1 MATQLATDTAVA
13 LAADLLTVSDM
24 WAMYIQGLIQ
34 GSGLADA
41 RQLMLAGTSMP
52 AQLNTETLSSPPV
65 TREQALWQIYSLANV
80 MPQWGTASV
89 DGKTETVGLF
99 YGRSESTYFSQYS
112 SFIRSIKLRGNAD
125 PAYAAAVR
133 IAQAEYDKAGTD
145 WQKTYDD
152 AFKAY
157 QTAPAGMYATWPEF
171 LKRTPWGR
179 KLQQAD
185 ATMDAAQIKL
195 DQAMRAAYGPQ
206 YDQLALALGLTRDV
220 QSQLAAG
227 SGQLVMQVENDS
239 GKFPVAQFSPSLLGQ
254 GGGAGYSAWLDQAIS
269 AVAAGLPPEVRVTI
283 DQSAGRYNYSEMSF
297 AANGRVSY
305 FPFVWFE
312 ASGKY
317 TEVKVDTASS
327 EFGIEITMQSVT
339 QVTITPGQWYMGDFV
354 RNYTQP
360 DDFLVGSPFNS
371 KAIWG
376 PNGLFNTQLNGLV
389 IAFRPTVTA
398 RFSAESY
405 QRLKQDWEAS
415 SSLRIGVG
423 PFYLGVGGGASG
435 SKEDIVWNDQKNSF
449 SFADR
454 TLVPKIIGLTVNT
467 PHFPAGS

>member
-1 MATQLATDTAVA
+1 MATKAASNTAVA

-24 WAMYIQGLIQ
+24 WAMYIQGLLQ

-41 RQLMLAGTSMP
+41 RQLMLTGTSMP

-80 MPQWGTASV
+80 MPEWGTKTSGGAS
-89 DGKTETVGLF
+89 ETVGLF
-99 YGRSESTYFSQYS
+99 YGRSEATYFSQYS

-125 PAYAAAVR
+125 PAFAAAVR
-133 IAQAEYDKAGTD
+133 IAQAEYDKAAD
-145 WQKTYDD
+145 AWQITYND
-152 AFKAY
+152 AFMAF
-157 QTAPAGMYATWPEF
+157 QAAPPGMYATWDDF
-171 LKRTPWGR
+171 LKRTPYGR
-179 KLQQAD
+179 RLQQAD

-220 QSQLAAG
+220 QSQLAIG

-254 GGGAGYSAWLDQAIS
+254 GGGTGYSAWLDQAIS

-283 DQSAGRYNYSEMSF
+283 DQSAGKYSYSEMTF
-297 AANGRVSY
+297 AANGRVTY
-305 FPFVWFE
+305 LPFVWFQG
-312 ASGKY
+312 SGGY
-317 TEVKVDTASS
+317 TEVNVDTASS
-327 EFGIEITMQSVT
+327 EFGIEISMQSVT
-339 QVTITPGQWYMGDFV
+339 QVSITPGQWYMGDFV
-354 RNYTQP
+354 RNYSQP

-376 PNGLFNTQLNGLV
+376 PNGLFNTQPNGLV
-389 IAFRPTVTA
+389 IAFRPQVTA
-398 RFSAESY
+398 RFNAESY
-405 QRLKQDWEAS
+405 RRLKRDWEAEA
-415 SSLRIGVG
+415 SLRVGVG
-423 PFYLGVGGGASG
+423 PFFLGIGGGASG
-435 SKEDIVWNDQKNSF
+435 SKEDIQWNDQANSF
-449 SFADR
+449 SFTDQ

-467 PHFPAGS
+467 PHYPIGT